1 MGITEIVLLGI
12 ALSMDAFAVT
22 ISNTFVYQ
30 NNSKARALLMPVA
43 FGLFQGLMPCIGFFL
58 GHLVSAVI
66 SQYAGI
72 ITFAILGFIG
82 AKMIW
87 DALHEEREAD
97 CADEQRC
104 DVPNSDRSD
113 LTKSLT
119 NSEDFSNSSSSND
132 SPSSDNSSNSSKQ
145 VLPLSVLGLQAIATS
160 IDTLAVGVSFAALSV
175 NVVLAASL
183 IALTTALMCCIA
195 LVLGRRFGSMLGE
208 RATILGGIV
217 LIAIGIKALL
227 F

>member
-43 FGLFQGLMPCIGFFL
+43 FGLFQGLMPCIGYFL
-58 GHLVSAVI
+58 GHLVSSVI
-66 SQYAGI
+66 SHYAGI

-87 DALHEEREAD
+87 DALHEEDETD
-97 CADEQRC
+97 CTNEQRC
-104 DVPNSDRSD
+104 DVPNSDRSN
-113 LTKSLT
+113 LT
-119 NSEDFSNSSSSND
+119 NSEDFSNSSSSDNP
-132 SPSSDNSSNSSKQ
+132 PSSNNSSNSSKQ

-160 IDTLAVGVSFAALSV
+160 IDALAVGVSFAALSV

>member
-43 FGLFQGLMPCIGFFL
+43 FGLFQGLMPCIGYFL

-66 SQYAGI
+66 SHYAGI

-87 DALHEEREAD
+87 DALHEEHETD
-97 CADEQRC
+97 CTNEQRC
-104 DVPNSDRSD
+104 DAPNSDRS
-113 LTKSLT
+113 SLT
-119 NSEDFSNSSSSND
+119 NSEDFSNSSSSDNP
-132 SPSSDNSSNSSKQ
+132 PSSNNSSNSSKQ
-145 VLPLSVLGLQAIATS
+145 ILPLSVLGLQAIATS
-160 IDTLAVGVSFAALSV
+160 IDALAVGVSFAALSV

>member
-1 MGITEIVLLGI
+1 MSITEIVLLGI

-43 FGLFQGLMPCIGFFL
+43 FGFFQGLMPCIGYFL
-58 GHLVSAVI
+58 GHLVSSVI
-66 SQYAGI
+66 SHYAGI

-87 DALHEEREAD
+87 DALHEEDETD
-97 CADEQRC
+97 CTNEQRC
-104 DVPNSDRSD
+104 DVPNSDRSN
-113 LTKSLT
+113 LT
-119 NSEDFSNSSSSND
+119 NSEDFSNSSSSDNP
-132 SPSSDNSSNSSKQ
+132 PSSNNSSNSSKQ

-160 IDTLAVGVSFAALSV
+160 IDALAVGVSFAALSV